1 MEKPLLLL
9 EVNCPHCGAGLTRGD
24 RVHLLARD
32 PATGNEGLLR
42 PSATF
47 GDGSVECDLDLPAD
61 TVLEVRCPDCD
72 ASLTVEAPCP
82 KCGTPRVSVERA
94 GGGESLDLC
103 PRLGC
108 PAQALGAA
116 GDPDEMYEMVNRAL
130 KTPQDW

>member
-9 EVNCPHCGAGLTRGD
+9 DVNCPHCGAGLTRDG

-32 PATGNEGLLR
+32 AASGNEGLLK
-42 PSATF
+42 PSALL
-47 GDGSVECDLDLPAD
+47 GDPSVEIDVEVPAG

-72 ASLTVEAPCP
+72 ASLAIDAACP
-82 KCGTPRVSVERA
+82 KCGAPCVSVERA

-103 PRLGC
+103 SRQGC
-108 PAQALGAA
+108 AAQALGAA
-116 GDPDEMYEMVNRAL
+116 GDPDEMFELVNRAL